1 MSILSRSSIASCLT
15 LSYLLIISCSFSSR
29 NSTLTEKIKWAST
42 YGEVPEGESLFFISS
57 TGFLELAVSKG
68 SAARKYGLKVGEQV
82 ILEKLE

>member
-42 YGEVPEGESLFFISS
+42 YGEVPEGENVLLVLK

-68 SAARKYGLKVGEQV
+68 VLPGSMVLKLGNR
-82 ILEKLE
+82 